1 MGLFQIYFHLYKVT
15 IQQQQIILL
24 ALQILIVI
32 KITFEHF
39 LLKHFL
45 KILLK
50 IFIPIIIKH
59 IISNRILNN
68 SGSSHFKF

>member
-1 MGLFQIYFHLYKVT
+1 MGLSQIHLHLYKVT

-32 KITFEHF
+32 KITFQHF

-50 IFIPIIIKH
+50 KTL
-59 IISNRILNN
+59 SLL
-68 SGSSHFKF
+68 

>member
-50 IFIPIIIKH
+50 
-59 IISNRILNN
+59 SL
-68 SGSSHFKF
+68 SQL

>member
-1 MGLFQIYFHLYKVT
+1 MGLSQIHFHPYKVP

-39 LLKHFL
+39 LLPDFF
-45 KILLK
+45 KILYCNLYPDYNK
-50 IFIPIIIKH
+50 AYYI
-59 IISNRILNN
+59 
-68 SGSSHFKF
+68 

>member
-24 ALQILIVI
+24 ALQILIV
-32 KITFEHF
+32 TFEHF

-68 SGSSHFKF
+68 SGSSHFKL

>member
-1 MGLFQIYFHLYKVT
+1 MGLSQIHLHLYKVT

-32 KITFEHF
+32 KITFQHF

-50 IFIPIIIKH
+50 KLYPYYKH
-59 IISNRILNN
+59 R
-68 SGSSHFKF
+68 HVKRA